1 MQPLKHML
9 FFALFFIFRHIHLL
23 LHYFY
28 VFRIL
33 CKVTY
38 YIFKKKK
45 ETHFKIIIS
54 LQKSV
59 KISLRPEKPTEAE
72 QEMFLGEYGFFIAVN
87 SSNPENG
94 GDVEDNQADIRI
106 PLTVTTDWKVL
117 GSSEPASLEY
127 NISDPF
133 PDKYLVE
140 DQIGTY

>member
-1 MQPLKHML
+1 MIPKKLIQIL
-9 FFALFFIFRHIHLL
+9 FW
-23 LHYFY
+23 
-28 VFRIL
+28 
-33 CKVTY
+33 
-38 YIFKKKK
+38 
-45 ETHFKIIIS
+45 

-72 QEMFLGEYGFFIAVN
+72 QEMFLGEYAFFIAVN
-87 SSNPENG
+87 SSNPEND

-106 PLTVTTDWKVL
+106 PLTVTTDWKVS
-117 GSSEPASLEY
+117 GISEPASLEY